1 MSKAAILI
9 VEDEEGI
16 REMLSDAARISGY
29 EAITCKDGLEAL
41 NALRKFPVNLII
53 SDVNM
58 PNMTGFDML
67 EKIRVRGD
75 NTPIIFL
82 TARHEKQDVTQGLRL
97 GADDYITKPFGLE
110 ELMLRVEAVLRR
122 SSPTSIAPGESEIVC
137 GKMTI
142 NCEQF
147 TVNLDGLELSLSPT
161 EFSLMKYLA
170 AHANRVVRKETLL
183 EEIWGIRFDAN
194 TSVLD
199 TYISY
204 LRKKI
209 HGDGFEPIKTVRGIG
224 YKFECE
230 S

>member
-1 MSKAAILI
+1 MSKPSILI

-16 REMLSDAARISGY
+16 REMLSDAVRISGY
-29 EAITCKDGLEAL
+29 EALTCADALEAL
-41 NALRKFPVNLII
+41 NALRRYSVSLII
-53 SDVNM
+53 SDINM
-58 PNMTGFDML
+58 PQMSGFDLL
-67 EKIRVRGD
+67 EKMRMRGD

-82 TARHEKQDVTQGLRL
+82 TARHEKHDVTQGLRL

-122 SSPTSIAPGESEIVC
+122 SSQMGVSTVDSQIVC
-137 GKMTI
+137 NNLTI
-142 NCEQF
+142 NTEQF
-147 TVNLDGLELSLSPT
+147 TAFIDGVEISLSPT
-161 EFSLMKYLA
+161 EFSLLKFLA
-170 AHANRVVRKETLL
+170 SQANRVVRKEVLL
-183 EEIWGIRFDAN
+183 EEIWGIRFASS
-194 TSVLD
+194 TTVLD

-209 HGDGFEPIKTVRGIG
+209 HINGFEPIKTVRGIG

>member
-1 MSKAAILI
+1 MPKPSILI
-9 VEDEEGI
+9 VEDEVGI
-16 REMLSDAARISGY
+16 REMLSDAVRISGY
-29 EAITCKDGLEAL
+29 EALTCTNGVEAL
-41 NALRKFPVNLII
+41 NALRKHSVNLII
-53 SDVNM
+53 SDINM
-58 PNMTGFDML
+58 PQMSGFDML
-67 EKIRVRGD
+67 EKVRMRGD
-75 NTPIIFL
+75 DTPIIFL

-122 SSPTSIAPGESEIVC
+122 SSRTIIAAGESEIVC
-137 GKMTI
+137 GNLII
-142 NCEQF
+142 NTEQF
-147 TVNLDGLELSLSPT
+147 TVLFDGSEISLSPT
-161 EFSLMKYLA
+161 EFSLLKFLA
-170 AHANRVVRKETLL
+170 MQANRVIRKETLL
-183 EEIWGIRFDAN
+183 EEIWGIRFDTN

-209 HGDGFEPIKTVRGIG
+209 HTDGFDPIKTIRGIG